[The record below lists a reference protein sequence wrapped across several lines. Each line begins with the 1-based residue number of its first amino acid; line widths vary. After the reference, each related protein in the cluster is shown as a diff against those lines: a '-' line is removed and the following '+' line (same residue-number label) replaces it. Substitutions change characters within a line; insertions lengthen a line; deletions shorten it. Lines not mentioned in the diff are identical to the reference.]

1 MNATTISFDIAK
13 GVIQL
18 HGVDASFAVT
28 PRKRLS
34 RTGARKFFA
43 SLRPCLVGMEACG
56 GARYWARELA
66 SFGHT
71 ARPISPLYMK
81 PCVKRSADFIKAS
94 GSTKAPRSQAAHMT
108 AHDPSFASNEKIP
121 LHRRGRPPIRSH

>member
-1 MNATTISFDIAK
+1 MNATTIAFDIAK

-34 RTGARKFFA
+34 RTGAREFFA
-43 SLRPCLVGMEACG
+43 SLPPCLVGMEACG

-66 SFGHT
+66 SFGHA
-71 ARPISPLYMK
+71 ARPISPLCVK
-81 PCVKRSADFIKAS
+81 PCVKRSKSDAAATAAS
-94 GSTKAPRSQAAHMT
+94 A
-108 AHDPSFASNEKIP
+108 
-121 LHRRGRPPIRSH
+121 